1 MNHAI
6 TIEMQFFVIS
16 ILWGTLLLLVYDGLR
31 IFRRLIKHDS
41 FFVAVEDLI
50 FWVMASLFI
59 FAMMYKE
66 NNGII
71 RGFSVMGMAVG
82 MVLYHYLLSEL
93 IVKTVTSFIRLLF
106 KPIGLAIN
114 KLRLFIKYAYCLV
127 KNVLK
132 NIVTRLKKWTKSVRI
147 ALNTRKQALALERKK
162 RKDKK
167 IFDKMLQQK
176 KKAEQK
182 EAKKIAKAK
191 RKEIKNKNKK
201 RAKSKDKK
209 TKTDKKEKRRK
220 ENLLIQ

>member
-16 ILWGTLLLLVYDGLR
+16 ILWGAILLLVYDGLR
-31 IFRRLIKHDS
+31 IFRRIVKHDS

-59 FAMMYKE
+59 FAMMYRE

-82 MVLYHYLLSEL
+82 MLLYHYLLSEL
-93 IVKTVTSFIRLLF
+93 LVKSVTSFIRLLLR
-106 KPIGLAIN
+106 PIGLAIN
-114 KLRLFIKYAYCLV
+114 KTKRFLKYAFGLI
-127 KNVLK
+127 KNVMK
-132 NIVTRLKKWTKSVRI
+132 IIATRLKKWTKSVRI

-167 IFDKMLQQK
+167 SFDKMLLKK

-182 EAKKIAKAK
+182 EAKKIGKTK
-191 RKEIKNKNKK
+191 GKETKNKGKK
-201 RAKSKDKK
+201 RYKNRDKK
-209 TKTDKKEKRRK
+209 TKANKEESKKQKR
-220 ENLLIQ
+220 ITA